1 MKPTKSLQT
10 VNYAAKVGST
20 MLLLG
25 PFISDRLQSK
35 RFELDIPNVPKHNIA
50 KIRSN

>member
-10 VNYAAKVGST
+10 VNYAAKVGT

-50 KIRSN
+50 IIRSN